1 MENAVNIFE
10 LMDRYGISFV
20 IVGLLI
26 VGAVYA
32 IRKMP
37 KLIVTVIDAYT
48 KGNDKLVNA
57 VKELSNGLS
66 ARIDKLE
73 TKVDTMDDK
82 IVEIDVKIDKL
93 ANGKE

>member
-1 MENAVNIFE
+1 MDNAVNILE
-10 LMDRYGISFV
+10 LMDRYGISFI

-26 VGAVYA
+26 VGAVVA
-32 IRKMP
+32 CKNLP
-37 KLIVTVIDAYT
+37 KLITTIIDTYT

-82 IVEIDVKIDKL
+82 IVEIDVKIDNL

>member
-1 MENAVNIFE
+1 MDNAVNILE
-10 LMDRYGISFV
+10 LMDRYGISFI

-26 VGAVYA
+26 VGAIVTFKN
-32 IRKMP
+32 IP
-37 KLIVTVIDAYT
+37 KLISAIIDVYT

-66 ARIDKLE
+66 VRIDKLE

-82 IVEIDVKIDKL
+82 IVEIDVKIDKIS
-93 ANGKE
+93 NRKE